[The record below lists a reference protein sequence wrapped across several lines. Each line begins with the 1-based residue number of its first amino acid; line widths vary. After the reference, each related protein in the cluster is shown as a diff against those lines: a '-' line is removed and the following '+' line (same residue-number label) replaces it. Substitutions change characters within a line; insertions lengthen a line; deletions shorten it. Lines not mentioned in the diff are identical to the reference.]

1 MAPARWHH
9 ARVSFLGTVPSTATR
24 TCSGCASCAA
34 PARSLMR
41 RPGTGGNLSSTAMPQ
56 PWLVEPAK
64 IWALADL
71 PRRRG
76 RSGGDKTRH
85 YLSSLA
91 FLSGSLRQRADHG
104 EDPAAL
110 GRPDMELF
118 LNRPGYLYA
127 AGEISELTR
136 VLGCREVRKLLTSAR
151 QLGATRP
158 GGPAAGLSDQFSLH
172 PQRHAR

>member
-1 MAPARWHH
+1 MHTLITH
-9 ARVSFLGTVPSTATR
+9 ARRGVSDPETETAKDIWDMTLFGHR
-24 TCSGCASCAA
+24 
-34 PARSLMR
+34 
-41 RPGTGGNLSSTAMPQ
+41 GNLSFTTITQ
-56 PWLVEPAK
+56 PWLRETAK

-91 FLSGSLRQRADHG
+91 LLSDSLRQRADRG

-110 GRPDMELF
+110 GRRDIEAVP
-118 LNRPGYLYA
+118 RPPRLPHA

-136 VLGCREVRKLLTSAR
+136 VLGCREVRKLLTAAR

-158 GGPAAGLSDQFSLH
+158 GGPAAGLSDQFALH
-172 PQRHAR
+172 RQRHAR